1 MAKLRLK
8 FHERGREEGGSR
20 NNYNSGIFSAQTDS
34 YDDDG
39 YGDDDNAT
47 ARLTHCLIF
56 SCAAPLKMKRVEEKE
71 QVKQVWLMTEN

>member
-1 MAKLRLK
+1 MVQETITTQEYSVHR
-8 FHERGREEGGSR
+8 
-20 NNYNSGIFSAQTDS
+20 QTDS

-71 QVKQVWLMTEN
+71 QVKQV